1 MSAPGIQRLQRSKAQ
16 RAAQAAPPLVKVVH
30 AQDGADGSV
39 VTDVYDLERD
49 PVGGRWQPYAAI
61 LVSNYDDTDT
71 LYFELGNTTV
81 PAMPEYEVPA
91 MSQLSLTGQRIAM
104 LAVRRANTVSY
115 RLTLR
120 RDAAIQELV

>member
-30 AQDGADGSV
+30 AADDADGSV

-49 PVGGRWQPYAAI
+49 PVGGRWQPYTAI
-61 LVSNYDDTDT
+61 LLSNYHDTDP
-71 LYFELGNTTV
+71 LYFELGNTSV
-81 PAMPEYEVPA
+81 PPEPEYQVPA

-115 RLTLR
+115 RMTLR
-120 RDAAIQELV
+120 RDASYQELV